1 MASNN
6 GATAGSAPEAFV
18 PPPNDLKA
26 LSPFLQRAHET
37 RKADPALSYW
47 CNYHAAQLGISKL
60 SSLVPTSKAYLMA
73 LMDTL
78 ESQKK
83 SLAGNDIVHGDD
95 LVAKAHIENVALK
108 VFAGADNEDRSGRAS
123 KATARRFLVAS
134 NFIELLTN
142 FGPLETEWSEK
153 LKYTKWKAADIAK
166 AFREGRKPTPGPADG
181 MDEIGGLEENA
192 QNEDDTLRGIQAASN
207 KMGGLT
213 DIAAPLPTTE
223 ELDAEMAKLTSQE
236 NDHNEAGPVAIS
248 PNVEPPTPDR
258 SGSAAHGYPEGMS
271 PSQVRARRAQSR
283 LSFDGR
289 TGMEGWQDAVNSS
302 SSTTSASSP
311 NFSMPLRLTRQ
322 GSQTSDDP
330 NLPPSDIYGGVQ
342 HPSETQSAFFQYQQG
357 RVSSGSGAS
366 SPHHRPL
373 PQPPGSSI
381 IRGGLPVPPGGQGNT
396 TPLIPPTSLSP
407 TVSPAL
413 QQNAAFSPFNQA
425 NQTLQPSAPP
435 SVSHATI
442 NPSAPSIVPDP
453 ATLPSSLDHK
463 STARVQK
470 LAKWAVSALDYD
482 DVETARKQLREALDI
497 CEGRIPA
504 AT

>member
-6 GATAGSAPEAFV
+6 GAAATFV
-18 PPPNDLKA
+18 PPPDDLKA

-47 CNYHAAQLGISKL
+47 CNYHAAQVGISKL
-60 SSLVPTSKAYLMA
+60 SSLVPTSKAYLMS

-108 VFAGADNEDRSGRAS
+108 VFAGADNEDRSGKAS
-123 KATARRFLVAS
+123 RATAKRFLVAS

-142 FGPLETEWSEK
+142 FGPLETEWEEK

-181 MDEIGGLEENA
+181 MDDPADTEEIPK
-192 QNEDDTLRGIQAASN
+192 NEDEAMLGIQAASA

-213 DIAAPLPTTE
+213 DVTAQLPTSE

-236 NDHNEAGPVAIS
+236 EDHNEPVAIS

-258 SGSAAHGYPEGMS
+258 SGNPAQGYPEGMS
-271 PSQVRARRAQSR
+271 PSQIRSRRAESR

-302 SSTTSASSP
+302 SSTASASSP
-311 NFSMPLRLTRQ
+311 NFSMPLRIARQ

-330 NLPPSDIYGGVQ
+330 NMPSSDIYGGVQ

-373 PQPPGSSI
+373 PHPPGSGNV
-381 IRGGLPVPPGGQGNT
+381 RGGLPVPPGGQGTT
-396 TPLIPPTSLSP
+396 TPLIPPTSISP
-407 TVSPAL
+407 AASPAL
-413 QQNAAFSPFNQA
+413 QHSAAFSPFNQY
-425 NQTLQPSAPP
+425 NQALQPSAPP
-435 SVSHATI
+435 SVSHAAVT
-442 NPSAPSIVPDP
+442 PSAPPDAPDP
-453 ATLPSSLDHK
+453 STLPSSLDHK

-497 CEGRIPA
+497 CEGRIP
-504 AT
+504 TTK

>member
-6 GATAGSAPEAFV
+6 GAAAASVPGAFV
-18 PPPNDLKA
+18 PPPDDLKA

-47 CNYHAAQLGISKL
+47 CNYHAAQVGISKL
-60 SSLVPTSKAYLMA
+60 SSLVPTSKAYLMS

-83 SLAGNDIVHGDD
+83 ALVGNDIVHGDD

-108 VFAGADNEDRSGRAS
+108 VFAGADNEDRSGKAS
-123 KATARRFLVAS
+123 RATAKRFLVAS

-142 FGPLETEWSEK
+142 FGPLESEWEEK

-181 MDEIGGLEENA
+181 MDDPVGPEDNA
-192 QNEDDTLRGIQAASN
+192 NKEDDVVLGIQAASA

-213 DIAAPLPTTE
+213 DVTAPLPTSD

-258 SGSAAHGYPEGMS
+258 SGNPEQGYPEGMS
-271 PSQVRARRAQSR
+271 PSQVRARRAESR

-302 SSTTSASSP
+302 SSTASASSP
-311 NFSMPLRLTRQ
+311 NFSMPLRITRQ

-330 NLPPSDIYGGVQ
+330 NLPPSDVYGGVQ
-342 HPSETQSAFFQYQQG
+342 QPGEIQSAFFQFQQG
-357 RVSSGSGAS
+357 RVSSGSEAS

-373 PQPPGSSI
+373 PHPPGSSTG
-381 IRGGLPVPPGGQGNT
+381 RGGLPVPPGGQGT
-396 TPLIPPTSLSP
+396 TSPLVPPTSLSP
-407 TVSPAL
+407 AVSPAL
-413 QQNAAFSPFNQA
+413 QNSAVFNQA
-425 NQTLQPSAPP
+425 NQALQPSAPP
-435 SVSHATI
+435 NVSHPAVT
-442 NPSAPSIVPDP
+442 PSAPPNAPDP
-453 ATLPSSLDHK
+453 STLPSSLDHK

-504 AT
+504 TK